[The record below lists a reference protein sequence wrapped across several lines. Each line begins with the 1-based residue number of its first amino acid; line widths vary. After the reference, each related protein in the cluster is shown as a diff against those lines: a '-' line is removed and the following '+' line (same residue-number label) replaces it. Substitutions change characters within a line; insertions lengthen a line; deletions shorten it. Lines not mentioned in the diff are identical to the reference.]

1 MTRPFTRR
9 VGGQPPKLGGAFTL
23 VELLVVISIIGVLM
37 ALLLPAIQ
45 AARESARRTQ
55 CINKLKQIG
64 LALQNYHDAKKH
76 FPSGA
81 HINNDPVN
89 SKPAGISWNVMVL
102 PYLELGSLY
111 GEIDPRPYGAATNYG
126 HENTLVDAFICPTA
140 PEQGNQATTPKGS
153 NYSAVAGA
161 GRNDEGRMGFASP
174 NCGDVFTDGVFFADS
189 RTPISRITDGTSNTL
204 AIGERTYYWVDWVFG
219 TTKRG
224 NPVNEICS
232 GPAHNILYPIN
243 ADQYQFG
250 FYKFDNRAP
259 VGAPKTMLLND
270 LQFGSD
276 HPGGANFT
284 FADGSVHM
292 ISETIDMTVY
302 KDMSTKDGG
311 EITPP
316 VD

>member
-1 MTRPFTRR
+1 MLRPLTRR
-9 VGGQPPKLGGAFTL
+9 AVCEPTKLVGGFTL
-23 VELLVVISIIGVLM
+23 VELLVVITIIGVLL

-55 CINKLKQIG
+55 CVNKLKQIG
-64 LALQNYHDAKKH
+64 LALQNYHGANKH
-76 FPSGA
+76 FPSGGNL
-81 HINNDPVN
+81 NNDPLE
-89 SKPAGISWNVMVL
+89 SPSAGISWTVMVL
-102 PYLELGSLY
+102 PYLELQSLY
-111 GEIDPRPYGAATNYG
+111 DEIHPYPYGAAKNYS
-126 HENTLVDAFICPTA
+126 HEFTLVDAFICPTA
-140 PEQGNQATTPKGS
+140 DAQTTPEKGS

-161 GRNDEGRMGFASP
+161 GRNDDSRMGLASP

-189 RTPISRITDGTSNTL
+189 RTPIARITDGTSNTL
-204 AIGERTYYWVDWVFG
+204 AIGERTYYWRVWLFG

-224 NPVNEICS
+224 NPLNEICS
-232 GPAHNILYPIN
+232 GSAQNIVYPIN
-243 ADQYQFG
+243 ADKYQFG

-259 VGAPKTMLLND
+259 AGAPKTMLLND

-276 HPGGANFT
+276 HPGGANFS

>member
-1 MTRPFTRR
+1 MTRPFIRR
-9 VGGQPPKLGGAFTL
+9 VASQPPKLGGAFTL

-45 AARESARRTQ
+45 AAREAARRTQ

-64 LALQNYHDAKKH
+64 LALQNHHDAKKQ

-81 HINNDPVN
+81 NIHT
-89 SKPAGISWNVMVL
+89 GIGVGLSWNVLVL

-111 GEIDPRPYGAATNYG
+111 SEIQPLPNGGATNSSPEYS
-126 HENTLVDAFICPTA
+126 LIDAFICPTA
-140 PEQGNQATTPKGS
+140 SEQGNQANTEKGS

-161 GRNDEGRMGFASP
+161 GRSDDGKMGFVSP

-204 AIGERTYYWVDWVFG
+204 AIGERTYYWRSWYFG

-250 FYKFDNRAP
+250 FYRFDNRAP

-292 ISETIDMTVY
+292 LSETIDMTVY

>member
-1 MTRPFTRR
+1 MTRHISRRFTC
-9 VGGQPPKLGGAFTL
+9 QPPKRGGAFTL

-55 CINKLKQIG
+55 CTNKLKQIG
-64 LALQNYHDAKKH
+64 LALQNYHDSQRH

-81 HINNDPVN
+81 NIHSSNGV
-89 SKPAGISWNVMVL
+89 GLSWNVLIL
-102 PYLELGSLY
+102 PYIELDSLY
-111 GEIDPRPYGAATNYG
+111 SEIQPLPNGGAANSSPEYS
-126 HENTLVDAFICPTA
+126 LIDAFICPTA
-140 PEQGNQATTPKGS
+140 LEQSNQANTEKGS

-161 GRNDEGRMGFASP
+161 GRNDEGKMGFTSP
-174 NCGDVFTDGVFFADS
+174 NCGDVFTDGVFYADS
-189 RTPISRITDGTSNTL
+189 LMPIARITDGTSNTL
-204 AIGERTYYWVDWVFG
+204 AIGERTYYWRSWYFG

-224 NPVNEICS
+224 SPVNEICS
-232 GPAHNILYPIN
+232 GSAQNILYPIN

-250 FYKFDNRAP
+250 FYRFDNRAP
-259 VGAPKTMLLND
+259 IGAPKTMLLND

-292 ISETIDMTVY
+292 ISETIDITVY

-311 EITPP
+311 EVTPP

>member
-1 MTRPFTRR
+1 MTRTISRR
-9 VGGQPPKLGGAFTL
+9 VVCRPSRLDGAFTL

-55 CINKLKQIG
+55 CTNKLKQIG
-64 LALQNYHDAKKH
+64 LAIQNYHDSQKH

-81 HINNDPVN
+81 NIHASTGV
-89 SKPAGISWNVMVL
+89 GLSWNVLIL
-102 PYLELGSLY
+102 PYIELGSLY
-111 GEIDPRPYGAATNYG
+111 TEIQPLPNGGAANSSPEYS
-126 HENTLVDAFICPTA
+126 LIDAFVCPTA
-140 PEQGNQATTPKGS
+140 TEQGNQANTEKGS

-161 GRNDEGRMGFASP
+161 GRNDEGKMGFTSP
-174 NCGDVFTDGVFFADS
+174 NCGDVFTDGVFYADS
-189 RTPISRITDGTSNTL
+189 RIPISRITDGTSNTL
-204 AIGERTYYWVDWVFG
+204 AIGERIYYWRSWYFG

-232 GPAHNILYPIN
+232 GSAQNILYPIN

-250 FYKFDNRAP
+250 FYRFDNRAP
-259 VGAPKTMLLND
+259 IGAPKTMLLND

-276 HPGGANFT
+276 HPGGASFT

-292 ISETIDMTVY
+292 LNETIDMTVY

-311 EITPP
+311 EVTLP

>member
-9 VGGQPPKLGGAFTL
+9 IASQPPKLGEAFTL

-64 LALQNYHDAKKH
+64 LALQNHHDAKKY

-81 HINNDPVN
+81 NIHTTIRRV
-89 SKPAGISWNVMVL
+89 GLSWNVLVL

-111 GEIDPRPYGAATNYG
+111 GEIQPQPDGGAANYS
-126 HENTLVDAFICPTA
+126 HENSLIDSFICPSA
-140 PEQGNQATTPKGS
+140 LEQGNEPNREKGS

-161 GRNDEGRMGFASP
+161 GRNDDGKMGFTSP
-174 NCGDVFTDGVFFADS
+174 NCGDVFTDGVFFANS
-189 RTPISRITDGTSNTL
+189 RTPIARITDGTSNTL
-204 AIGERTYYWVDWVFG
+204 AIGERTYFLRVWLFG

-224 NPVNEICS
+224 DPVSEICS
-232 GPAHNILYPIN
+232 GSAHNILYPIN

-250 FYKFDNRAP
+250 FCKVDDSAP
-259 VGAPKTMLLND
+259 TGAPKTMLLND

-276 HPGGANFT
+276 HPGGANFS

-292 ISETIDMTVY
+292 LSETIDMTVY

>member
-1 MTRPFTRR
+1 MTRPFIRR
-9 VGGQPPKLGGAFTL
+9 VASQPPKLGGAFTL

-45 AARESARRTQ
+45 AAREAARRTQ

-64 LALQNYHDAKKH
+64 LALQNHHDAKKH

-81 HINNDPVN
+81 NINNDPID
-89 SKPAGISWNVMVL
+89 SSRAGISWNVMVL

-111 GEIDPRPYGAATNYG
+111 SEIKPLPNGAASSTA
-126 HENTLVDAFICPTA
+126 HESTLVDAYICPTA
-140 PEQGNQATTPKGS
+140 DEQTSHEKGA
-153 NYSAVAGA
+153 NYSSVAGA
-161 GRNDEGRMGFASP
+161 GRNDDGKMGFTSP
-174 NCGDVFTDGVFFADS
+174 NCGDVFTDGVFYADS
-189 RTPISRITDGTSNTL
+189 RTPIARITDGTSNTL
-204 AIGERTYYWVDWVFG
+204 AIGERTYFWRIWLFG
-219 TTKRG
+219 TSKRG
-224 NPVNEICS
+224 NPINEICS
-232 GPAHNILYPIN
+232 GSAHNILYPIN

-259 VGAPKTMLLND
+259 PGAPKTMLLND

-276 HPGGANFT
+276 HPGGANFS

-292 ISETIDMTVY
+292 LSETIDMTVY

>member
-1 MTRPFTRR
+1 MTRTISRR
-9 VGGQPPKLGGAFTL
+9 VVCRPSRLDGAFTL

-55 CINKLKQIG
+55 CTNKLKQIG
-64 LALQNYHDAKKH
+64 LAIQNYHDSQKL
-76 FPSGA
+76 
-81 HINNDPVN
+81 
-89 SKPAGISWNVMVL
+89 SWNVLIL
-102 PYLELGSLY
+102 PYIELGSLY
-111 GEIDPRPYGAATNYG
+111 TEIQPLPNGGAANSSPEYS
-126 HENTLVDAFICPTA
+126 LIDAFVCPTA
-140 PEQGNQATTPKGS
+140 TEQGNQANTEKGS

-161 GRNDEGRMGFASP
+161 GRNDEGKMGFTSP
-174 NCGDVFTDGVFFADS
+174 NCGDVFTDGVFYADS

-204 AIGERTYYWVDWVFG
+204 AIGERTYYWRSWYFG

-232 GPAHNILYPIN
+232 GSAQNILYPIN

-259 VGAPKTMLLND
+259 IGAPKTMLLND

-276 HPGGANFT
+276 HPGGASFT

-292 ISETIDMTVY
+292 LNETIDMTVY

-311 EITPP
+311 EVTLP